1 MLKVDLDVKKERA
14 TIAAGGSGLDILA
27 DVTFLI
33 REIHKSMDPDN
44 AKVFKALMQECIA
57 DEESPVW
64 EDEEKAGNK
73 TDGVKRVRF
82 VFPGMP
88 E

>member
-1 MLKVDLDVKKERA
+1 MLKVDLDAKKGRA
-14 TIAAGGSGLDILA
+14 RIAAAGSGLEILA

-33 REIHKSMDPDN
+33 GKIHKSMVPDN

-57 DEESPVW
+57 DEDSPVW
-64 EDEEKAGNK
+64 EEEEKAGNQ

>member
-1 MLKVDLDVKKERA
+1 MLNVDLDAKKGRA
-14 TIAAGGSGLDILA
+14 KIAAGGSMLEILA

-33 REIHKSMDPDN
+33 RKMHKSMDPDN

-57 DEESPVW
+57 NEESPVW

-73 TDGVKRVRF
+73 TDGVTNILFKS
-82 VFPGMP
+82 PWSP

>member
-1 MLKVDLDVKKERA
+1 MLKVDLDAKKGRA
-14 TIAAGGSGLDILA
+14 RIEAVGSGLEILE

-33 REIHKSMDPDN
+33 RDIHKSMDPDN

-64 EDEEKAGNK
+64 EEEEKAVNQ
-73 TDGVKRVRF
+73 TDGVKSVRL